1 MSGGASKRFR
11 EKEDFELLLSKSDIR
26 ESSYRKHSLWMAHW
40 TRDGISA
47 EPQNGKSC
55 SPFEEIDD
63 VRYAKDCGNLPFE
76 LMKARVAERLMVGVS
91 HGGASSGNTRQF
103 SSNMWGVAHDV
114 CQEVQCKNAD
124 QFGRPFESSMVEKNV
139 NLYASKTVVSERFS
153 VHKPSDLSVDS
164 TKLLSSDNLS
174 SEWSHFPMFAIN
186 RKIDSILNPRRS
198 VPATSSDKI
207 FVPQNSLKTNMSASN
222 AIAFSSKEYQF
233 HTHQVTDEN
242 MTHCKSAGVVL
253 AHLGDHIGL
262 YSDHAGRKL
271 KGHLSNEESCSCSKD
286 ETNSACSLLADKL
299 LCSSSKGTPY
309 WSSKNKDTFSASRK
323 ENEIA
328 ESLLEK
334 KLGTSTGCQNQHDFE
349 EIPFHE
355 PALGREYQMKSV
367 NTSSI
372 SKGIDVDINCHGE
385 QQHPSRRKT
394 DSAMNWTQF
403 SRLPDTVKNTLTMKR
418 KGEALD
424 CRKPPKQK
432 LTHSKQKG
440 SCLFE
445 MLTLPSES
453 YVTCSKDPTCWGNS
467 GSNMGK
473 CLSETQK
480 QFSVKTD
487 TLYSD
492 THHASKSTA
501 GFASASTQK
510 DHGCPDSAKTERV
523 VSSSIKR
530 ESSCCAGN
538 ETINVSSEHQNS
550 YSKATFTSKQE
561 WSIPKT
567 SSMNLDL
574 VLFQISRMRN
584 PISKAL
590 TESPVCSDPS
600 DKWLRRL
607 KRDVSDPHVPCSKR
621 PKSGDSPTPGGACT
635 MYRQVLDHN
644 RDSTC
649 MIKHVKEDIL
659 MHDTLLDQ
667 QNQDGSPISA
677 KSLNHWIGRW
687 CQGGTPNF
695 HGSLSLGKQS
705 RKSNT
710 PPDCLEGQF
719 PSIAAMAMMGRV
731 MNKLRPCE
739 LEKKGPS
746 VVWKTDGL

>member
-55 SPFEEIDD
+55 SPFEEMDD

-76 LMKARVAERLMVGVS
+76 LMKARVAERFMVGVS
-91 HGGASSGNTRQF
+91 HGGASSGNTQQF

-114 CQEVQCKNAD
+114 CQVQCKNTD
-124 QFGRPFESSMVEKNV
+124 QFGRPFESSVVQKNM
-139 NLYASKTVVSERFS
+139 NLYAAKTVLSERFS
-153 VHKPSDLSVDS
+153 LHKPSDLSVDS
-164 TKLLSSDNLS
+164 PKLLSSDNLS

-198 VPATSSDKI
+198 VLATSSDKI
-207 FVPQNSLKTNMSASN
+207 FVPQNSLKPNMSASN
-222 AIAFSSKEYQF
+222 VMAFSSKEYQF

-242 MTHCKSAGVVL
+242 AVHSKSAGVVL
-253 AHLGDHIGL
+253 SHLGHHIGL
-262 YSDHAGRKL
+262 DSDHAGRKL

-286 ETNSACSLLADKL
+286 ETNSSCSLLADKL
-299 LCSSSKGTPY
+299 PCSPSKGSPY
-309 WSSKNKDTFSASRK
+309 WSSKNKGMFSASRK
-323 ENEIA
+323 ENEIVD
-328 ESLLEK
+328 SLLENK
-334 KLGTSTGCQNQHDFE
+334 FEGCQNQHNFE
-349 EIPFHE
+349 EIPLHE
-355 PALGREYQMKSV
+355 PALAREYQMNSV

-372 SKGIDVDINCHGE
+372 GKGIDVNINGHGG
-385 QQHPSRRKT
+385 QQHPSTRRM
-394 DSAMNWTQF
+394 DSATDWTQF
-403 SRLPDTVKNTLTMKR
+403 SRLPDTTENTLRMKS
-418 KGEALD
+418 KGEALV

-432 LTHSKQKG
+432 LTHNKQKG

-453 YVTCSKDPTCWGNS
+453 YVASSKDNS
-467 GSNMGK
+467 RSNLGK

-480 QFSVKTD
+480 QFSTKTD

-501 GFASASTQK
+501 GFASTSIQK
-510 DHGCPDSAKTERV
+510 DHGCLDSAKTERL

-530 ESSCCAGN
+530 ESSCCEGN
-538 ETINVSSEHQNS
+538 ETVNLSSEHQNS
-550 YSKATFTSKQE
+550 YSKATCTSKQE

-600 DKWLRRL
+600 DKWLKRL

-635 MYRQVLDHN
+635 MHSQVLDYKM
-644 RDSTC
+644 DSTRT
-649 MIKHVKEDIL
+649 IKHVKEDQL
-659 MHDTLLDQ
+659 MDQ
-667 QNQDGSPISA
+667 QNKDGSSISA
-677 KSLNHWIGRW
+677 KNLNHWIGRW

-746 VVWKTDGL
+746 VVWKTEGL

>member
-1 MSGGASKRFR
+1 MSGGSSKRFC

-40 TRDGISA
+40 TRDGSA

-63 VRYAKDCGNLPFE
+63 VGYSKDCGNLPFE

-124 QFGRPFESSMVEKNV
+124 QFGRPFEDSMVQKNV
-139 NLYASKTVVSERFS
+139 NLYAAKTVVSERVS
-153 VHKPSDLSVDS
+153 MHKPSDLSVDS
-164 TKLLSSDNLS
+164 HKLLSSDNLS

-198 VPATSSDKI
+198 VLATSSDRI
-207 FVPQNSLKTNMSASN
+207 FVPQNSLKANMSASN
-222 AIAFSSKEYQF
+222 AMTFSSKEYQF

-242 MTHCKSAGVVL
+242 MTHCKSAGVFL
-253 AHLGDHIGL
+253 SHLGDHIGL
-262 YSDHAGRKL
+262 DADHAGRKL
-271 KGHLSNEESCSCSKD
+271 KGHLSIEESCSCSKD
-286 ETNSACSLLADKL
+286 ETNSSCSADKL
-299 LCSSSKGTPY
+299 LCSPSKESPY
-309 WSSKNKDTFSASRK
+309 WSSKNKEMFSASKK
-323 ENEIA
+323 ENKIV

-334 KLGTSTGCQNQHDFE
+334 KLGTFEGCQNQHNFE
-349 EIPFHE
+349 GVAFHE
-355 PALGREYQMKSV
+355 PSLGREYQRKSIGA
-367 NTSSI
+367 SSI
-372 SKGIDVDINCHGE
+372 GKGIDVDINGQDE
-385 QQHPSRRKT
+385 QQHPSTRKM

-403 SRLPDTVKNTLTMKR
+403 SKLPDTVENTLTMKR
-418 KGEALD
+418 KGGSLA

-432 LTHSKQKG
+432 LTHSKKKG

-453 YVTCSKDPTCWGNS
+453 YVTCSKDPVCRGNS
-467 GSNMGK
+467 CSNMGK

-480 QFSVKTD
+480 QFSTKTD
-487 TLYSD
+487 TLCSD

-501 GFASASTQK
+501 GFASTSIQK
-510 DHGCPDSAKTERV
+510 DRGCLDSAKTERV

-530 ESSCCAGN
+530 VSSCCEGN
-538 ETINVSSEHQNS
+538 ETINASSEHQNS
-550 YSKATFTSKQE
+550 YSKATCTSKQE

-600 DKWLRRL
+600 DKWLKRL
-607 KRDVSDPHVPCSKR
+607 KCDVSDPHVPCSKR
-621 PKSGDSPTPGGACT
+621 PKSRESPTPGGTCT
-635 MYRQVLDHN
+635 MYSQVLDYK
-644 RDSTC
+644 RDNTC
-649 MIKHVKEDIL
+649 MIKHVKEDQL
-659 MHDTLLDQ
+659 MHDTPMER
-667 QNQDGSPISA
+667 QNQEMSPIST
-677 KSLNHWIGRW
+677 KNLNHWIGRW

-746 VVWKTDGL
+746 VVWKTEGL